1 MEGCSGL
8 SECRDGGIYLQM
20 ACSYGMAYADD
31 GVWHVVLE
39 CIDEVQEVA
48 AVVVPACCP
57 NQLYLSA
64 MIDPCFDSSEL

>member
-1 MEGCSGL
+1 MQVGEVRQVRCP
-8 SECRDGGIYLQM
+8 
-20 ACSYGMAYADD
+20 YAVPDSND
-31 GVWHVVLE
+31 GVRHIVLE
-39 CIDEVQEVA
+39 CVDEVQEVA